1 VLRRSGRDPGLP
13 IAVEVELTVK
23 APRRLAGICQAW
35 ARSRDVAGVLY
46 LASPP
51 AERALLRA
59 VRAVRG
65 AERIVVVPLDALVDH
80 GRGCSAAPPR
90 TVAIDP

>member
-1 VLRRSGRDPGLP
+1 
-13 IAVEVELTVK
+13 
-23 APRRLAGICQAW
+23 
-35 ARSRDVAGVLY
+35 VLY

-80 GRGCSAAPPR
+80 GPGSRAAPPR